1 MQGLV
6 LKGIGSFYTVLGDD
20 GTEYTI
26 KARGRF
32 RKEGI
37 SPVVGDC
44 VTFDVVEGN
53 DGYMTDILERK
64 NLLIRPSVANIDKL
78 ITVIS
83 ASQPQPDF
91 LMLDKLI
98 LRCEQLGIAPV
109 IVLNKCDSLLNDPLS
124 QYRSAGY
131 QTFMVSA
138 LTGEGVAELKTALE
152 GSICCFAGQ
161 SAVGKSSLINAIM
174 PQLDL
179 EVGGLSRKTSRG
191 KHTTRSVSLIPFE
204 GGGALLDTPGF
215 SLIDTEPMEAEDL
228 SQLYPEMR
236 RHLHLCRFAGCLHV
250 SEPDC
255 GVKDAVKSGVISKER
270 YERYKLLLE
279 EIKRQRKHRYD

>member
-83 ASQPQPDF
+83 ASHPQPDF

-109 IVLNKCDSLLNDPLS
+109 IVLNKCDSLLNDPLF

-179 EVGGLSRKTSRG
+179 EVGGLARKTSRG

-255 GVKDAVKSGVISKER
+255 GVKDAVKSGEISKER

>member
-91 LMLDKLI
+91 LMIDKLI

-255 GVKDAVKSGVISKER
+255 GVKDAVKSGEISKER

>member
-37 SPVVGDC
+37 CPVVGDC

-83 ASQPQPDF
+83 ASHPQPDF

-255 GVKDAVKSGVISKER
+255 GVKDAVKSGEISKER

>member
-83 ASQPQPDF
+83 ASHPQPDF

-109 IVLNKCDSLLNDPLS
+109 IVLNKCDSLLNDPLF

-255 GVKDAVKSGVISKER
+255 GVKDAVKSGEISKER

-279 EIKRQRKHRYD
+279 EMKRQRKHRYD

>member
-1 MQGLV
+1 MRGLV

-44 VTFDVVEGN
+44 VTFDVAEGN

-255 GVKDAVKSGVISKER
+255 GVKDAVKSGEISKER

>member
-83 ASQPQPDF
+83 ASHPQPDF

-255 GVKDAVKSGVISKER
+255 GVKDAVKSGEISKER

>member
-83 ASQPQPDF
+83 ASHPQPDF

-109 IVLNKCDSLLNDPLS
+109 IVLNKCDSLLNDPLF

-255 GVKDAVKSGVISKER
+255 GVKDAVKSGEISKER

>member
-83 ASQPQPDF
+83 ASHPQPDF

-138 LTGEGVAELKTALE
+138 LTGEGVAELKTVLE

-255 GVKDAVKSGVISKER
+255 GVKDAVKSGEISKER